1 MQNMEL
7 VRTFRKF
14 GVTLRLY
21 EMAYSLSEGKTRC
34 AYELKHGRKVIFEGK
49 EFYTGAGFTAD
60 SMRSVECLLGFL
72 TLQIGDT
79 DREYFDNYTERSL
92 SLSIQIQRITCAYG
106 CTKGKTRVSWPK
118 DQKTIQRGKICKTSK
133 S

>member
-79 DREYFDNYTERSL
+79 DREYFDNYTKAQFEFINSDTADNLRLWLYEREN
-92 SLSIQIQRITCAYG
+92 
-106 CTKGKTRVSWPK
+106 KG
-118 DQKTIQRGKICKTSK
+118 
-133 S
+133 